1 MKRQVRLP
9 LTIGA
14 GILISALVAW
24 RQGAFNAD
32 SAQAVYRAL
41 CDAFFVPGA
50 LLCGLGALVFVA
62 NGGIFDIFSYGFKS
76 LRLLFTPFGKDRQQH
91 YFEYKQMK
99 AEKRQKP
106 KYYVLKVGLVFLLLA
121 ALCLVLFERAG

>member
-1 MKRQVRLP
+1 MKRQIRLP

-24 RQGAFNAD
+24 RQGAFTAG

-50 LLCGLGALVFVA
+50 LLCG
-62 NGGIFDIFSYGFKS
+62 FKS
-76 LRLLFTPFGKDRQQH
+76 LKLLFTPFGKDRQQH

-106 KYYVLKVGLVFLLLA
+106 RYYALKVGLVFLALAGICLL
-121 ALCLVLFERAG
+121 LFERAG